1 MFVSKTSNNKC
12 AKFRFWTRT
21 IIFTPS
27 VQIWMPPQTVLRTWA
42 SGYIWQHIFLQKV
55 LQIIYSIALPA
66 RRPPENWCRKYLYKK
81 VAAWH
86 KNATWVH
93 GKLSEKVK
101 IMIWSQKYLQP
112 KRKKNMYGSQRAFFQ
127 NCWNIKNCGLNS
139 EFLVQVPFPTEEPFL
154 QDFLFHQLFSRC
166 FHHLKSKPNIN
177 LCYIWS
183 TNLAPMHCPV

>member
-1 MFVSKTSNNKC
+1 
-12 AKFRFWTRT
+12 
-21 IIFTPS
+21 
-27 VQIWMPPQTVLRTWA
+27 MPPQTVLRTWA

-55 LQIIYSIALPA
+55 LQITYSIALPA

-112 KRKKNMYGSQRAFFQ
+112 PIKDGFMPKRKKNMHGSQRAFFQ

-139 EFLVQVPFPTEEPFL
+139 EFLVQAPFP
-154 QDFLFHQLFSRC
+154 QKSHFSRIFC
-166 FHHLKSKPNIN
+166 FIN
-177 LCYIWS
+177 YFQDVFTTSIQNWTKNYAIFGRPILPPCI
-183 TNLAPMHCPV
+183 V

>member
-55 LQIIYSIALPA
+55 LQITYSIALPA

-81 VAAWH
+81 LPL
-86 KNATWVH
+86 
-93 GKLSEKVK
+93 G
-101 IMIWSQKYLQP
+101 
-112 KRKKNMYGSQRAFFQ
+112 
-127 NCWNIKNCGLNS
+127 IKMQLGCMEN
-139 EFLVQVPFPTEEPFL
+139 FLK
-154 QDFLFHQLFSRC
+154 
-166 FHHLKSKPNIN
+166 KSKQWFGLKNICN
-177 LCYIWS
+177 HLLKTVLCLKGKRICTDHKELS
-183 TNLAPMHCPV
+183 SKIVET